1 MPAKPERAQQPR
13 AGQAAR
19 RKAIKILLSAAPK
32 ASALE
37 VTLKPHF
44 PKEVAQRHPAIR
56 ARLDKVP
63 EALLAPPERS
73 PDHDEAVPQWNPM
86 GSISTKKTPHL
97 SRQIGSRPIPSRM
110 RLCCKF
116 EIEARFVIFLT
127 IKFLLAYRFFMD
139 ILQAV

>member
-1 MPAKPERAQQPR
+1 RHNLSEEARASVPDRTLRLRFRREARLQDRVMPAKPERAQQPR

-63 EALLAPPERS
+63 EALLDPKA
-73 PDHDEAVPQWNPM
+73 WGGN
-86 GSISTKKTPHL
+86 KTSGKHK
-97 SRQIGSRPIPSRM
+97 
-110 RLCCKF
+110 RL
-116 EIEARFVIFLT
+116 
-127 IKFLLAYRFFMD
+127 
-139 ILQAV
+139 